1 MTYIHILVY
10 VSTLTGLIV
19 QMVLTELMH
28 NHVCETVNIL
38 TGLMH
43 TMYICDNTYIHST
56 KTISD
61 TEIGKMGE
69 YASTQTLVIHQWAG
83 PSVIAQLAPDS
94 TPDRAE

>member
-19 QMVLTELMH
+19 QIVLTELVH

-43 TMYICDNTYIHST
+43 TMYICDNMVQIHYQIQREGRELRLRIVS
-56 KTISD
+56 
-61 TEIGKMGE
+61 
-69 YASTQTLVIHQWAG
+69 
-83 PSVIAQLAPDS
+83 
-94 TPDRAE
+94 